1 MPKRFSF
8 RQKLGAAFVLLL
20 SLILLH
26 GTVAW
31 LALQEYGNLFQELH
45 TVEQIVELTTRAR
58 MDEKNYVLTGER
70 HFAITVQE
78 DLEEAENMVHDIIQ
92 RNSYLEVSILVEMSH
107 SLAQYRN
114 TFSQYVV
121 YEDQQ
126 RALTSEGEQLRTDF
140 LTAIY
145 DLQQLD
151 EALTKDIMNPMYLF
165 LLVNKNVHFTSKQE
179 NLPPQQVGQEMLALI
194 QNLHQT
200 TSSANHK
207 LAIYRIAVITEDYLH
222 VLEKTKQLAE
232 QQHLNEGQ
240 MKTAAEEVQ
249 NLGKI
254 ASKNQQIRAQQG
266 QQLTTKVL
274 MAIFCL
280 STGIAL
286 WGTVYLSTRLTRP
299 LKDLVSV
306 TSSLGKGHFQERIA
320 IDSDDEFH
328 TLFLSI
334 NQMAENIANLNSNM
348 EELVEERTKALEVEK
363 IRFEKLFEHNPEGIL
378 IFDEDMY
385 VIDAN
390 DAFTKIFGYTLPEI
404 LHQKIQDFLLLDDQ
418 IPNLLTSTR
427 EETVRRSKNGDLIP
441 VSIIRYS
448 FQQLGKKNLHYV
460 IYTDISERKA
470 VEERLNFLSFHDS
483 LTGLKNR
490 TFFELEMKRLQASE
504 EACGLIVCDVD
515 GLKFTNDHFGHAA
528 GDELLKNAAQLL
540 ASVAAQHSL
549 ARVGGDEFVIFLPSS
564 LEAETR
570 NMVASINNKLAIKNT
585 TDISPLKI
593 SVGYAHRQ
601 NAAMSMEDL
610 FALADTMMYTI
621 KNRRRQSSQG
631 TIPS

>member
-1 MPKRFSF
+1 MQKNFSF
-8 RQKLGAAFVLLL
+8 RQKLGGAFALLL

-31 LALQEYGNLFQELH
+31 FALQEYGNLFQELH

-58 MDEKNYVLTGER
+58 MNEKNYVLTGER
-70 HFAITVQE
+70 HLAIAVQE
-78 DLEEAENMVHDIIQ
+78 ELEEAQNMVHDIIQ
-92 RNSYLEVSILVEMSH
+92 HNSYLEVSILVEMSN
-107 SLAQYRN
+107 SLGEYRT

-126 RALTSEGEQLRTDF
+126 RALTSEGDQLTKDF
-140 LTAIY
+140 LTGID

-151 EALTKDIMNPMYLF
+151 KSLTNDIVNRMYLF
-165 LLVNKNVHFTSKQE
+165 LLVNKNIHFTSEQE
-179 NLPPQQVGQEMLALI
+179 HLSTQQAGQEMLALI
-194 QNLHQT
+194 KRLHQT
-200 TSSANHK
+200 PGSTSRK

-222 VLEKTKQLAE
+222 LLNKIKQLEE

-274 MAIFCL
+274 MVIFLL
-280 STGIAL
+280 STGIAI
-286 WGTVYLSTRLTRP
+286 WGTFYLSTRLTRP
-299 LKDLVSV
+299 LKDLVSL
-306 TSSLGKGHFQERIA
+306 TSSLGKGHFQERIT

-328 TLFLSI
+328 NLLLSI
-334 NQMAENIANLNSNM
+334 NQMAENIANLTSNM
-348 EELVEERTKALEVEK
+348 EGLVKDRTKALAIEK

-390 DAFTKIFGYTLPEI
+390 DAFTSIFGYTLPEI
-404 LHQKIQDFLLLDDQ
+404 FHQKIQDFLLLDDQ
-418 IPNLLTSTR
+418 IPNLLSSTR
-427 EETVRRSKNGDLIP
+427 EETVRRCKNGDLIP

-448 FQQLGKKNLHYV
+448 FQQPGEKNLHYI

-470 VEERLNFLSFHDS
+470 AEERLHFLSFHDS
-483 LTGLKNR
+483 LTALKNR
-490 TFFELEMKRLQASE
+490 TFFELEMKRLQNSH

-515 GLKFTNDHFGHAA
+515 GLKFTNDTFGHGA

-540 ASVAAQHSL
+540 ASVADKHSL
-549 ARVGGDEFVIFLPSS
+549 ARVGGDEFVIFLPGS
-564 LEAETR
+564 LEEETC
-570 NMVASINNKLAIKNT
+570 NMVASINDKLAITNP
-585 TDISPLKI
+585 DDVYPLKI

-601 NAAMSMEDL
+601 NGTIHMEDL
-610 FALADTMMYTI
+610 FSFADTMMYSV
-621 KNRRRQSSQG
+621 KNRRRQSSQS
-631 TIPS
+631 TIS